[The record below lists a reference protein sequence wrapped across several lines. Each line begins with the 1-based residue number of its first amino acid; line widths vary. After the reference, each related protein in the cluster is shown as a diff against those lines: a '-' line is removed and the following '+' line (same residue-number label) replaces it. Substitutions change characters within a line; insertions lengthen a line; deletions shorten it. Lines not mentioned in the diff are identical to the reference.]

1 MIQLFDIKKRKK
13 LKNND
18 TEIFDNYIKISQL
31 SNEEILKKYNTNLE
45 GLTTKQIKNLLVQNG
60 KNVVVK
66 DDKKSSLYFLMQSF
80 KDEFIII
87 LIVLAIIN
95 LFLKDKLGS
104 LIIILIALISA
115 LIRFFQDYSVY
126 KFNRKL
132 KKSIYSTV
140 FVIRN
145 NQEVEVKVEDVVVG
159 DIVKLNAVTIIPADI
174 KILSSKDLFL
184 NESVFTGESVLV
196 EKYSNTKSI
205 AKEIFSIRYLGLPAV
220 FLNNLNKM
228 SAPDTSSIEKGM

>member
-1 MIQLFDIKKRKK
+1 MIQLFDIKKRKN